1 MTKSGLGDLELVI
14 FDCDGV
20 LVDSEV
26 ISNEALARALSSEG
40 LAMTPQ
46 ETRRDFQGL
55 LLADI
60 AARAEAELGR
70 QLPDDWLERYERD
83 RDEAFRR
90 ELRPVS
96 GAAEAVQLISAAGV
110 AICVGSQAK
119 LKKIRLSLGLTGL
132 RDLFD
137 ADALFSSYS
146 VPRGKPYPD
155 VFLHAAAAMNA
166 EPSRSV
172 VVEDSV
178 SGVTAA
184 VSAGMRVFGYVADSD
199 EQALRAAGAETLRSL
214 EELPSLLGVS

>member
-1 MTKSGLGDLELVI
+1 MTKSGLGDLDLVI

-26 ISNEALARALSSEG
+26 ISNEALTRALSSEG
-40 LAMTPQ
+40 LAMTLQ

-70 QLPDDWLERYERD
+70 KLPGDWPERYERD

-96 GAAEAVQLISAAGV
+96 GAAEAVQRISAAGV